1 MIRVFVPPGSIA
13 TGATI
18 ALDEEEGHHLEVRR
32 AGERTAG
39 HALDGAGG
47 LGMGTLR
54 HQGGHWLF
62 TVEMAVIEPRPPELV
77 LAVGAGD
84 RDRFLTLAEK
94 AAELGV
100 TRLIPLDTQ
109 HSRSV
114 ASKLREGAIDKARR
128 RAREGC
134 KQSGNAWIPA
144 IDALA
149 TIAALPG
156 MLPGVPWLLADP
168 HGDDLPS
175 RLSQEPVGWLIGPEA
190 GFVEAELEEIGA
202 TLGATPIRLGRHVLR
217 FETAAIAAAVL
228 TERARAEHVRDRRT

>member
-1 MIRVFVPPGSIA
+1 MIRVFVPRGTIE

-18 ALDEEEGHHLEVRR
+18 ALDDQEGHHLAVRR
-32 AGERTAG
+32 AGDRVAA

-54 HQGGHWLF
+54 HTGSNWLF
-62 TVEMAVIEPRPPELV
+62 EVEMAVIQPRPPELV

-100 TRLIPLDTQ
+100 TRVIPLETT
-109 HSRSV
+109 HTRSV
-114 ASKLREGAIDKARR
+114 ASRLREGAIEKAQR
-128 RAREGC
+128 RAREAC
-134 KQSGNAWIPA
+134 KQSGNPWQPA
-144 IDALA
+144 IDPLA

-156 MLPGVPWLLADP
+156 IASGVRWLSADP
-168 HGDDLPS
+168 RGGDLPTT
-175 RLSQEPVGWLIGPEA
+175 LSQDPVGWLIGPEA
-190 GFVEAELEEIGA
+190 GFSDAELEAIEA
-202 TLGATPIRLGRHVLR
+202 DLGATPIRLGRHVMR

-228 TERARAEHVRDRRT
+228 TERARAELVRVRRG